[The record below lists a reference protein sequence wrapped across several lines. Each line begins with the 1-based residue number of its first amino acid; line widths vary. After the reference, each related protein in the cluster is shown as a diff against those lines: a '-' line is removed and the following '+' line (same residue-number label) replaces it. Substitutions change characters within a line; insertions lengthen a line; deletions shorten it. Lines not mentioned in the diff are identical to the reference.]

1 MGTLWSIIN
10 ILKALYQISVSD
22 QLKEELYFQHELSKH
37 LRSIIYQGNDV
48 EKEYSI
54 MLLWQLC
61 FNKKVA
67 SAVLDDVELYLF
79 IEKLGKQTT
88 SSDVSGA
95 NETSGL
101 RKNASG
107 VIWVLNKSKGEET
120 AKANAE
126 GSGILM
132 AKSATPKEQTPILPP
147 DIDIEEINRKHIM
160 ISYNR
165 DSRDLCLR
173 IKQELE
179 NDGRSV
185 WIDVEDISGSSLES
199 MANAIENSVSFKN
212 LTNFLISYFLTA
224 NLYVFLGLCAYVHDR
239 EV

>member
-1 MGTLWSIIN
+1 
-10 ILKALYQISVSD
+10 
-22 QLKEELYFQHELSKH
+22 
-37 LRSIIYQGNDV
+37 
-48 EKEYSI
+48 

-79 IEKLGKQTT
+79 IEKLGKHTT
-88 SSDVSGA
+88 SSDGAGA

-107 VIWVLNKSKGEET
+107 VIWVLNKSKGEE
-120 AKANAE
+120 AVKQNAE

-132 AKSATPKEQTPILPP
+132 TKSATPKELTPILTPN
-147 DIDIEEINRKHIM
+147 IDAEEVNRKHIM

-199 MANAIENSVSFKN
+199 MANAIENSVSFK
-212 LTNFLISYFLTA
+212 
-224 NLYVFLGLCAYVHDR
+224 
-239 EV
+239 